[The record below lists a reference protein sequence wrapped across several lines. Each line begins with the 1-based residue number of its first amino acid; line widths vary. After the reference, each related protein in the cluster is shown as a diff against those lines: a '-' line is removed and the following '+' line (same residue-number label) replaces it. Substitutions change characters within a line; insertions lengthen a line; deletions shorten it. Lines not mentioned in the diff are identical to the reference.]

1 MIEKDTSMF
10 LYKVEGPFQEIEK
23 NWKFELQCHQLALNP
38 MHIEATI
45 NLSLKNSKTTPTI
58 LNGNLQIQLFQHSN
72 SFQHYKI

>member
-1 MIEKDTSMF
+1 VP
-10 LYKVEGPFQEIEK
+10 LHKVEGFFQEIEK
-23 NWKFELQCHQLALNP
+23 LLKFESKCHQLASTP

-45 NLSLKNSKTTPTI
+45 NLSLKNSNTPSTI